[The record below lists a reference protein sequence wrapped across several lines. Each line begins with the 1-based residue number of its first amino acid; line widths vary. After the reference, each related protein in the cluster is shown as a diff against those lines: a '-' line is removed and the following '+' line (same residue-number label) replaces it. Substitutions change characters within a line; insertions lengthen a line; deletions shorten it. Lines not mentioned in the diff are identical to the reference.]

1 MKILLERVKKYSLD
15 NEVEE
20 SSIFPNGK
28 IWFELSTG
36 KSIDIGEHPEHPYM
50 VNLNLTKHEC
60 KEIHE
65 CIEVFLNEYKVKF
78 GKNEVYSFQKERSGK
93 YLKRISQAYKVEEY
107 IFNE

>member
-1 MKILLERVKKYSLD
+1 MKTLLERVKKYSLD

-20 SSIFPNGK
+20 SSIFPNGN

-36 KSIDIGEHPEHPYM
+36 KSIDIGEHPEHPYV

-65 CIEVFLNEYKVKF
+65 CIEVFLKEYKMKF
-78 GKNEVYSFQKERSGK
+78 GKNEVYLFQNERSRK
-93 YLKRISQAYKVEEY
+93 YLKRID
-107 IFNE
+107 

>member
-1 MKILLERVKKYSLD
+1 MKTLLERVKKYSLD

-36 KSIDIGEHPEHPYM
+36 KSIDIGEHPEHPYV

-65 CIEVFLNEYKVKF
+65 CIEVFLKEYKVKF
-78 GKNEVYSFQKERSGK
+78 GKNEVYSFQNERSRK
-93 YLKRISQAYKVEEY
+93 YLKRID
-107 IFNE
+107 